1 MNNKIVKKVLV
12 LGASGM
18 LGNAI
23 LKYFF
28 LETNH
33 IVKGLVRSDKSIKL
47 FPKDLQEMVVSGFD
61 AENIS
66 KIEDFITKDVP
77 DIVINCIGMV
87 KQLEESKDPMI
98 ILPINSIFPHKL
110 SKLCSKYSIRLI
122 HMSTDCVFSG
132 DKGMYKE
139 SDLPDAE
146 DIYGISKRFGEID
159 DNSSLTIRTS
169 IIGHELNSSRSLI
182 NWFLSQENQ
191 IKGYSKAIFSGLP
204 TIEVARVIDK
214 FVIPNTGLNGLYHL
228 SADPISK
235 YELLKLV
242 SIIYGKIIDIQIDDT
257 FKIDRSLNSNRFREA
272 TGYSPKKWPALVKLM
287 HEYK

>member
-1 MNNKIVKKVLV
+1 MNNKIVKKVLI

-23 LKYFF
+23 LKYFT
-28 LETNH
+28 LETDH
-33 IVKGLVRSDKSIKL
+33 IVKGLVRSDDSIKL
-47 FPKDLQEMVVSGFD
+47 FPKNLQKMLVSGFD

-66 KIEDFITKDVP
+66 KIEDFISEDVP
-77 DIVINCIGMV
+77 DIAINCIGMV
-87 KQLEESKDPMI
+87 KQLEESKDPQT
-98 ILPINSIFPHKL
+98 ILPINSVFPHRL

-146 DIYGISKRFGEID
+146 DIYGVSKHLGEID

-169 IIGHELNSSRSLI
+169 IIGHELNSSRSLVD
-182 NWFLSQENQ
+182 WFLSQENQ
-191 IKGYSKAIFSGLP
+191 IKGFSEAIFSGLP
-204 TIEVARVIDK
+204 TIEVARVIDE
-214 FVIPNTGLNGLYHL
+214 FVIPKTDLIGLYHL

-242 SIIYGKIIDIQIDDT
+242 SVIYGKIIDIQIDDT
-257 FKIDRSLNSNRFREA
+257 FRIDRSLDSNRFREA
-272 TGYSPKKWPALVKLM
+272 TGYSPEKWPALVKLM
-287 HEYK
+287 YKYK